1 MPKALTQTMETVKQE
16 KLFTVSNLVVMILTF
31 LVFGLFLL
39 VEVLAQTALNKLEKE
54 ATLTLFFKDEAAES
68 AIMTLKSSIEK
79 DTRVFSVNYVSKADA
94 FEIFKNL
101 NKDEPLLL
109 ESVTANVLPASLEI
123 RAHKVGLL
131 AALADEYKTTDGV
144 EGVKFYKDIIDRFNF
159 WRTVLSVG
167 IGVILLILLFVSF
180 SIVVSTIR
188 TAISLRGSEFEIL
201 KLVGASDAYVK
212 NPLLHQGMFYGG
224 VSAFVSGAVYAVL
237 IVAGHFSGVLGSL
250 RLSEVVLASDIA
262 VPTLL
267 FPVIM
272 LAFLTVCGLGLGYL
286 SSLSA
291 IKRYLNY

>member
-39 VEVLAQTALNKLEKE
+39 VEVLAQTALSKLEKE
-54 ATLTLFFKDEAAES
+54 ATLTLFFKDEMAES

-123 RAHKVGLL
+123 RAQKVGSL

-180 SIVVSTIR
+180 SIVVEMGKRSSR
-188 TAISLRGSEFEIL
+188 F
-201 KLVGASDAYVK
+201 
-212 NPLLHQGMFYGG
+212 
-224 VSAFVSGAVYAVL
+224 
-237 IVAGHFSGVLGSL
+237 
-250 RLSEVVLASDIA
+250 
-262 VPTLL
+262 
-267 FPVIM
+267 IM
-272 LAFLTVCGLGLGYL
+272 
-286 SSLSA
+286 
-291 IKRYLNY
+291 I